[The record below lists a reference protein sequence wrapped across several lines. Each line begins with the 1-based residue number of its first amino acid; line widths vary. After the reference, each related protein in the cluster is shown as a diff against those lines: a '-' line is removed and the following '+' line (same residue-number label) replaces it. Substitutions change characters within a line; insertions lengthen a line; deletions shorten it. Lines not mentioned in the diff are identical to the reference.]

1 MKFGGRELLFLL
13 VMVGLLF
20 SAWYFVFR
28 NADSE
33 IRRLNDDTFQKRE
46 RLAQVQSASSKIQDM
61 GKKIEELQK
70 AIRLI
75 EAKLP
80 RERETK
86 DIVRQIDLQA
96 RNYRQLQV
104 STVRALRPEKAASY
118 WEQPVKL
125 QMSGDFKS
133 FYEILQKIETLT
145 RITRINQMRLTKIS
159 ERDGSMQADLTLSI
173 YYAPDPVK

>member
-1 MKFGGRELLFLL
+1 
-13 VMVGLLF
+13 MVGLLF
-20 SAWYFVFR
+20 SAWYFVFK
-28 NADSE
+28 NADAE
-33 IRRLNDDTFQKRE
+33 IERLNADTAQKRE
-46 RLAQVQSASSKIQDM
+46 RLAQVKNASDKIQDM
-61 GKKIEELQK
+61 GKKIEELQQ

-104 STVRALRPEKAASY
+104 PTVKALRPEKAATY
-118 WEQPVKL
+118 YEQPVKL

-133 FYEILQKIETLT
+133 FYEFLQKIEKLT
-145 RITRINQMRLTKIS
+145 RITRLNQRRVTKLN
-159 ERDGSMQADLTLSI
+159 EFDGSRQADLTLSI

>member
-1 MKFGGRELLFLL
+1 MKFGARELLFLL

-20 SAWYFVFR
+20 SAWYFVFKH
-28 NADSE
+28 ADE
-33 IRRLNDDTFQKRE
+33 RIAQLNMDTYEKRDQ
-46 RLAQVQSASSKIQDM
+46 LLKVQAAADRIVDM
-61 GKKIEELQK
+61 GKKIEELQG

-96 RNYRQLQV
+96 RNYIHLQV
-104 STVRALRPEKAASY
+104 PTVKALRSEKAANY

-133 FYEILQKIETLT
+133 FYEFLLKIETMA
-145 RITRINQMRLTKIS
+145 RITRINQMRLSKIS

-173 YYAPDPVK
+173 FYAPDATK